1 MSGTNAQAYFFAK
14 VSKDKKK
21 TFYDNSHQVCIKNC
35 KKIKH
40 YIDQKSLH
48 TSPQTEARKEFE
60 SSDKNLS
67 EKPEVATVSDKAEE
81 SVKAKESDKAE
92 ESVKAKESDKA
103 KESGKAKVPML

>member
-1 MSGTNAQAYFFAK
+1 LSGTNALAYFFAK

-21 TFYDNSHQVCIKNC
+21 TFYDNWSQVCIKNC

-40 YIDQKSLH
+40 YIDQKNLH

-60 SSDKNLS
+60 NSDKNLS
-67 EKPEVATVSDKAEE
+67 EKTDVAPV
-81 SVKAKESDKAE
+81 SDKAE